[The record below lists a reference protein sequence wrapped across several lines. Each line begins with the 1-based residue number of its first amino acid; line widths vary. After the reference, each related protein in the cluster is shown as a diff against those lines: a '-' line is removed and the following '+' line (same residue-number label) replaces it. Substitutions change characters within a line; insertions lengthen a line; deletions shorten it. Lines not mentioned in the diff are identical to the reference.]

1 VRLSRSEWIALGV
14 SAAALVGYALTGV
27 SDLGLLFL
35 VALLFVVLHWA
46 FTGGM
51 SRPPEARALRG
62 EPGFG
67 GSRWA
72 PPGRWSAS
80 QWVWYIVF
88 VILILVVLA
97 AAMVV
102 SQTPVVLGS

>member
-1 VRLSRSEWIALGV
+1 VRLSRWEWIALGV

-27 SDLGLLFL
+27 SDLGFLFL
-35 VALLFVVLHWA
+35 VALSFAVLHWA

-51 SRPPEARALRG
+51 SRSPESRALRG

-67 GSRWA
+67 GSKWA

-80 QWVWYIVF
+80 QWVWYLVF
-88 VILILVVLA
+88 VIVFLLVIA
-97 AAMVV
+97 AAMVI
-102 SQTPVVLGS
+102 SHSPVVLGS